1 MANRTRCAN
10 CRKGFTKRTTVQ
22 IYCCPECKRRANQK
36 RQYYGQRVGNAK
48 RKVIEGPCM
57 YCVPVYGN
65 GSRSRNGE
73 ICVKCQAIQ
82 NMHDAAQT
90 GDETAAVEYIYQRA
104 AEIRAENK
112 EPQGMG
118 RVAAD
123 TAVVE
128 LGARRGRVG

>member
-1 MANRTRCAN
+1 MPKQCRCGQTFEPPENNPNKRFCSKSCSNADYTERR
-10 CRKGFTKRTTVQ
+10 RKQ
-22 IYCCPECKRRANQK
+22 LE
-36 RQYYGQRVGNAK
+36 RVGNAK
-48 RKVIEGPCM
+48 RKVVEGPCM
-57 YCVPVYGN
+57 YCVPQFGQ

-73 ICVKCQAIQ
+73 ICRKCLQVQ
-82 NMHDAAQT
+82 KLHDAAQT